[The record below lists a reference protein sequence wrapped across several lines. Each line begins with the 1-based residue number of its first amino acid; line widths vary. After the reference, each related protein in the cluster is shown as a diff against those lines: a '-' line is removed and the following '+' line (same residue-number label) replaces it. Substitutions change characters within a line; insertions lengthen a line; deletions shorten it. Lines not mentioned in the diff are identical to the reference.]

1 MPRRSSGG
9 RGRSSSRSSR
19 RAARATASSTPKPAA
34 APPPPHTVPAQGQS
48 GSEKGSLG
56 ATFASG
62 LVWGTGASIAYSAV
76 NALMGPRVDKQ
87 KTVCAN
93 QSKAFIDCLE
103 AYGSDISKC
112 QGFMDV
118 LRHCR
123 QTQAP

>member
-19 RAARATASSTPKPAA
+19 RAARATASNTPKPEAA
-34 APPPPHTVPAQGQS
+34 APPHTVPAQGQS

-56 ATFASG
+56 ATFANG
-62 LVWGTGASIAYSAV
+62 LVWGTGASIAYGAV
-76 NALMGPRVDKQ
+76 NALMGPRVDKH

-112 QGFMDV
+112 QGFKDV